1 MQPRK
6 CGRSYG
12 PFPCRVWNRSA
23 RDITKKTSI
32 SDMGNEVTTVSRKR
46 FFVFLVGKT
55 NGAHL
60 ELVTKL
66 KGFGQIE
73 VNSPKESDYL
83 LVFCPIVS
91 RVGTDISEA
100 LDKLPG
106 GKATIL
112 VVLHHTFNRDHV
124 VAESRRLVNNMN
136 VRLTVDCLFYEG
148 RLLTCRRNDTAWSDI
163 QKFLEFPPP
172 R

>member
-73 VNSPKESDYL
+73 VKSSGSDNLLMIQTFFSVFSVGGTFFVFLAGRTNDAHLEFVAKLESIGHIEVNSPKESDYL

-100 LDKLPG
+100 LDKLPD
-106 GKATIL
+106 
-112 VVLHHTFNRDHV
+112 V
-124 VAESRRLVNNMN
+124 
-136 VRLTVDCLFYEG
+136 
-148 RLLTCRRNDTAWSDI
+148 
-163 QKFLEFPPP
+163 
-172 R
+172 